1 MLSLQL
7 WMRIAG
13 SLYLIMCAA
22 ALTGTPIRAE
32 GPSGV
37 MERAAAGD
45 ATARFLVNTW
55 ITLGLLLG
63 VLGAALW
70 YFRPRRS
77 RLAHWRGR
85 RWPSNWGGASRL
97 TSSRS
102 RGGQMKAPSIVWIVI
117 HLAVAGTG
125 LAALG
130 VFATAV

>member
-70 YFRPRRS
+70 YFSAAAEQAR
-77 RLAHWRGR
+77 HWRGR

-102 RGGQMKAPSIVWIVI
+102 R
-117 HLAVAGTG
+117 
-125 LAALG
+125 AAR
-130 VFATAV
+130 